1 MTRELWDI
9 EKLFNWD
16 RNPRSITD
24 DKFETLKRRITKYGQ
39 FKPVII
45 TKDGEVIGGN
55 MRLRAMRDLG
65 IKQVWVSVV
74 EPGSDAE
81 KVEIALADNEEV
93 GFYDHVKLAELAQE
107 YKNEIDLN
115 DFSISIGRDLDL
127 NTLLTRYAPDNEIQD
142 DIPGVTKD
150 AVSKPGE
157 IYMLGNHRLMCG
169 SATVLDDVQY
179 LLSDT
184 KADLIFTDPPYNVD
198 YTGKTKDALKIQNDV
213 FESNNFQDFLYEA
226 FTNMYVSSKAGASY
240 YICHSDSEGLNF
252 RNALN
257 RAGYLVK
264 QCIIWNKN
272 SIVMGRQDYHWKHE
286 PILYGWKEGASH
298 MWYGDRKQSTVWD
311 IDRPTKSTEHP
322 TMKPIHLIER
332 ALNNSSKAGDIV
344 LDLFAGSGSTIIAC
358 EKLQRVCY
366 AMEIDPHYCDVI
378 RKRYF
383 QYIGKGDLW
392 QESTTVLKK
401 KQSETK

>member
-1 MTRELWDI
+1 
-9 EKLFNWD
+9 
-16 RNPRSITD
+16 
-24 DKFETLKRRITKYGQ
+24 
-39 FKPVII
+39 
-45 TKDGEVIGGN
+45 
-55 MRLRAMRDLG
+55 
-65 IKQVWVSVV
+65 
-74 EPGSDAE
+74 
-81 KVEIALADNEEV
+81 
-93 GFYDHVKLAELAQE
+93 
-107 YKNEIDLN
+107 
-115 DFSISIGRDLDL
+115 
-127 NTLLTRYAPDNEIQD
+127 
-142 DIPGVTKD
+142 
-150 AVSKPGE
+150 
-157 IYMLGNHRLMCG
+157 MCG